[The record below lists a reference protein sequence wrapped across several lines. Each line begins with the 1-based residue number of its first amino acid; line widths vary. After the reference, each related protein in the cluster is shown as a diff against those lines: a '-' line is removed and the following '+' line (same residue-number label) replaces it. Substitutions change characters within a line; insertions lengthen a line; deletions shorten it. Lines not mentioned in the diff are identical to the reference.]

1 MRTYEDVKAM
11 VRGPIPDK
19 PLPVV
24 YDFAPCFDAMVG
36 GIPNL
41 VSYYFD
47 TDEKIRLQTKL
58 KELFPEALVLPGV
71 FPDFGVVAEVSAF
84 GGQMLWSAGNAPYN
98 HPCLRD
104 LKDVD
109 TLKIPEPGTTG
120 LTAPMLAQKK
130 LMRKKMADRGLELER
145 WTLTMGPAEIAGL
158 LLGYDKFYMGLYDDP
173 KRLGKLMEMAAEF
186 VIGWIRAQ
194 GEVTGG
200 NDLIMVADH
209 VCSQVQPAHLREFIQ
224 PLMKAI
230 FSEFPEAIRIYHNEG
245 RHSDEHI
252 QLILGFGAEVWH
264 FGSDVHEIG
273 ALYDKIGDAI
283 VPWGGLNPHGAIRIG
298 TPDQVQAEA
307 RTVVE
312 KAKGRRLLLST
323 GTGTTP
329 DAPLANVRA
338 MVETAIA

>member
-1 MRTYEDVKAM
+1 M
-11 VRGPIPDK
+11 VRGPLPDR
-19 PLPVV
+19 PVPIV
-24 YDFAPCFDAMVG
+24 YDFAPAFDAMVG
-36 GIPNL
+36 GIPDL

-47 TDEKIRLQTKL
+47 VDEKIRLQTKL
-58 KELFPEALVLPGV
+58 KVLFPDALVLPGI
-71 FPDFGVVAEVSAF
+71 FPDFGVIAEVSAF
-84 GGQMLWSAGNAPYN
+84 GGQMLWSAGNAPYC

-109 TLKIPEPGTTG
+109 HLKMPVPGSNG
-120 LTAPMLAQKK
+120 LTAPLLAQKQ
-130 LMRKKMADRGLELER
+130 LMRKKLAARGQELER

-173 KRLGKLMEMAAEF
+173 ERLFKLMEMATEF
-186 VIGWIRAQ
+186 VIGWIHAQ
-194 GEVTGG
+194 GEITGG

-209 VCSQVQPAHLREFIQ
+209 VCSQVQPIHLREYIL

-230 FSEFPEAIRIYHNEG
+230 FGEFPEPVRIYHNEG

-252 QLILGFGAEVWH
+252 RLILEFGAEVWH

-273 ALYDKIGDAI
+273 ALYDKIGDVI
-283 VPWGGLNPHGAIRIG
+283 VPWGGLNPHGPIRIG
-298 TPDQVQAEA
+298 TPGEVAAET
-307 RTVVE
+307 RHVVE
-312 KAKGRRLLLST
+312 KAKGRRILLST

-338 MVETAIA
+338 MVETALA